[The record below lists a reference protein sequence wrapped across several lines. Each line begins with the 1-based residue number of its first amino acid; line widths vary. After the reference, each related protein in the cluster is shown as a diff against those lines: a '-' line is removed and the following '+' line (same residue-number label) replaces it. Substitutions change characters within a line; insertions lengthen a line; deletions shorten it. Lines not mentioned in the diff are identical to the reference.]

1 MKNVPVILER
11 ASSELQLGQEV
22 MTQTPPH
29 GHPEMSV
36 ESFERR
42 LLLAWP
48 STCFLTTGARPMVV
62 VDFTSLSRYMP
73 IMDFESVAAITFFLE
88 PPFMTLDGLFRRWKR
103 ERILGHA
110 LGTMSTIRK
119 L

>member
-11 ASSELQLGQEV
+11 ASSALQLGQEA
-22 MTQTPPH
+22 MTQVPPH

-62 VDFTSLSRYMP
+62 FDFTSLSRYMP
-73 IMDFESVAAITFFLE
+73 IMDFESVAAITFFLNPRVGGE
-88 PPFMTLDGLFRRWKR
+88 EGEYSRH
-103 ERILGHA
+103 G